1 MTTDLTNGTK
11 KIDLGNMHWYDDI
24 THNWELLDR
33 LIGIVQSLNI
43 DNIPTKTSDLTNDL
57 GFVTEDSLTD
67 VNNGTLNLQR
77 NGATIGTF
85 KANQPTDVT
94 VNFKVP
100 TKTSELTNDKH
111 FVTLEELPNSGAGTG
126 TLTIKKNNA
135 VQGTFTPTQDEN
147 VTINLTV
154 PLKVSEL
161 INDTGFIT
169 NAGIPSKT
177 SQLTNDTGF
186 ITNADIS
193 IPTKTSQLTNDTG
206 FITNADISI
215 PSKTSQLEN
224 DSGFITNAAIP
235 TKTSQLTNDSGFIT
249 NADISIPSKTSQLT
263 NDSGFITNAA
273 IPTKTSQ
280 LTNDSGFI
288 TNAGIPTK
296 TSQLTNDSGFA
307 IDANIVHKNNNETIN
322 GDKTFNDKV
331 ICKNLYINGYKCT
344 IE

>member
-11 KIDLGNMHWYDDI
+11 KIDIGNMHWYDDI

-67 VNNGTLNLQR
+67 VNNGTLNLQK

-161 INDTGFIT
+161 INDSGFIT
-169 NAGIPSKT
+169 NAG
-177 SQLTNDTGF
+177 
-186 ITNADIS
+186 
-193 IPTKTSQLTNDTG
+193 
-206 FITNADISI
+206 
-215 PSKTSQLEN
+215 
-224 DSGFITNAAIP
+224 IP

-263 NDSGFITNAA
+263 NDTGFITNADIS

>member
-11 KIDLGNMHWYDDI
+11 KIDIGNMHWYDDI

-67 VNNGTLNLQR
+67 VNNGTLNLQK

-169 NAGIPSKT
+169 NAGIPTKT

-215 PSKTSQLEN
+215 PT
-224 DSGFITNAAIP
+224 
-235 TKTSQLTNDSGFIT
+235 
-249 NADISIPSKTSQLT
+249 KTSQLT

>member
-11 KIDLGNMHWYDDI
+11 KIDIGNMHWYDDI

-67 VNNGTLNLQR
+67 VNNGTLNLQK

-135 VQGTFTPTQDEN
+135 VQGTFTPTQDED

-169 NAGIPSKT
+169 NAGIPTKT

-215 PSKTSQLEN
+215 HT
-224 DSGFITNAAIP
+224 
-235 TKTSQLTNDSGFIT
+235 
-249 NADISIPSKTSQLT
+249 KTSQLT

-296 TSQLTNDSGFA
+296 TSQLENDSGFA

>member
-1 MTTDLTNGTK
+1 VGVRGIMKMTTDLTNGTK

-67 VNNGTLNLQR
+67 VNNGTLNLQK

-111 FVTLEELPNSGAGTG
+111 FITLEELPNSNVGEG

-169 NAGIPSKT
+169 NA
-177 SQLTNDTGF
+177 
-186 ITNADIS
+186 A
-193 IPTKTSQLTNDTG
+193 
-206 FITNADISI
+206 
-215 PSKTSQLEN
+215 
-224 DSGFITNAAIP
+224 
-235 TKTSQLTNDSGFIT
+235 
-249 NADISIPSKTSQLT
+249 IPSKTSQLT

-273 IPTKTSQ
+273 IPSKTSQ
-280 LTNDSGFI
+280 LE
-288 TNAGIPTK
+288 
-296 TSQLTNDSGFA
+296 NDSGFA
-307 IDANIVHKNNNETIN
+307 IDDNIVHKNNNETIN

-331 ICKNLYINGYKCT
+331 ICNNLYINGYKCT

>member
-67 VNNGTLNLQR
+67 VNNGTLNLQK

-215 PSKTSQLEN
+215 PT
-224 DSGFITNAAIP
+224 
-235 TKTSQLTNDSGFIT
+235 
-249 NADISIPSKTSQLT
+249 KTSQLT

-296 TSQLTNDSGFA
+296 TSQLENDSGFA

>member
-193 IPTKTSQLTNDTG
+193 IPTKTSQLTND
-206 FITNADISI
+206 
-215 PSKTSQLEN
+215 
-224 DSGFITNAAIP
+224 
-235 TKTSQLTNDSGFIT
+235 
-249 NADISIPSKTSQLT
+249 
-263 NDSGFITNAA
+263 SGFITNAA

-296 TSQLTNDSGFA
+296 TSQLENDSGFA

>member
-11 KIDLGNMHWYDDI
+11 KIDIGNMHWYDDI

-169 NAGIPSKT
+169 NAGIPTKT
-177 SQLTNDTGF
+177 SQLTNDSGF

-206 FITNADISI
+206 FITNAAIPTKTSQLTNDSGFITNAYISI
-215 PSKTSQLEN
+215 PSKTSQLTN
-224 DSGFITNAAIP
+224 DTGFITNAAIP

-249 NADISIPSKTSQLT
+249 NA
-263 NDSGFITNAA
+263 N

-280 LTNDSGFI
+280 LE
-288 TNAGIPTK
+288 
-296 TSQLTNDSGFA
+296 NDSGFA

>member
-11 KIDLGNMHWYDDI
+11 KIDIGNMHWYDDI

-111 FVTLEELPNSGAGTG
+111 FVPLEELPNSGAGTG

-249 NADISIPSKTSQLT
+249 NA
-263 NDSGFITNAA
+263 
-273 IPTKTSQ
+273 
-280 LTNDSGFI
+280 
-288 TNAGIPTK
+288 GIPTK
-296 TSQLTNDSGFA
+296 TSQLENDSGFA

>member
-11 KIDLGNMHWYDDI
+11 KIDIGNMHWYDDI

-67 VNNGTLNLQR
+67 VNNGTLNLQK

-193 IPTKTSQLTNDTG
+193 IPTKTSQLTND
-206 FITNADISI
+206 
-215 PSKTSQLEN
+215 
-224 DSGFITNAAIP
+224 
-235 TKTSQLTNDSGFIT
+235 
-249 NADISIPSKTSQLT
+249 
-263 NDSGFITNAA
+263 SGFITNAA

>member
-11 KIDLGNMHWYDDI
+11 KIELGNMRWYDDI

-154 PLKVSEL
+154 PLKLSEL

-177 SQLTNDTGF
+177 SQLTNDSGF

-193 IPTKTSQLTNDTG
+193 IPTKTSQLTND
-206 FITNADISI
+206 
-215 PSKTSQLEN
+215 
-224 DSGFITNAAIP
+224 SGFITNAGIP

-249 NADISIPSKTSQLT
+249 NA
-263 NDSGFITNAA
+263 A
-273 IPTKTSQ
+273 
-280 LTNDSGFI
+280 
-288 TNAGIPTK
+288 IPTK

>member
-1 MTTDLTNGTK
+1 MKMTTDLTNGTK

-67 VNNGTLNLQR
+67 VNNGTLNLQK

-169 NAGIPSKT
+169 NAGIPTKT

-193 IPTKTSQLTNDTG
+193 IPTKTSQLTND
-206 FITNADISI
+206 
-215 PSKTSQLEN
+215 
-224 DSGFITNAAIP
+224 SGFITNA
-235 TKTSQLTNDSGFIT
+235 G
-249 NADISIPSKTSQLT
+249 
-263 NDSGFITNAA
+263 

>member
-1 MTTDLTNGTK
+1 MKMTTDLTNGTK
-11 KIDLGNMHWYDDI
+11 KIDLGNMRWYDDI

-67 VNNGTLNLQR
+67 VNNGTLNLQK

-169 NAGIPSKT
+169 NAAIPSKT
-177 SQLTNDTGF
+177 SQLTNDSGF

-206 FITNADISI
+206 FITNAGI
-215 PSKTSQLEN
+215 PS
-224 DSGFITNAAIP
+224 
-235 TKTSQLTNDSGFIT
+235 KTSQLTNDSGFIT
-249 NADISIPSKTSQLT
+249 NADIS
-263 NDSGFITNAA
+263 
-273 IPTKTSQ
+273 
-280 LTNDSGFI
+280 
-288 TNAGIPTK
+288 IPTK

>member
-11 KIDLGNMHWYDDI
+11 KIDRGNMHWYDDI

-67 VNNGTLNLQR
+67 VNNGTLNLQK

-111 FVTLEELPNSGAGTG
+111 FITLEELPNSGAGTG

-169 NAGIPSKT
+169 NAS
-177 SQLTNDTGF
+177 
-186 ITNADIS
+186 
-193 IPTKTSQLTNDTG
+193 
-206 FITNADISI
+206 
-215 PSKTSQLEN
+215 
-224 DSGFITNAAIP
+224 IP

-249 NADISIPSKTSQLT
+249 DAN
-263 NDSGFITNAA
+263 

-280 LTNDSGFI
+280 LE
-288 TNAGIPTK
+288 
-296 TSQLTNDSGFA
+296 NDSGFA
-307 IDANIVHKNNNETIN
+307 IDNNIVHKNNNETIN

-331 ICKNLYINGYKCT
+331 ICNNLYINGYKCT

>member
-11 KIDLGNMHWYDDI
+11 KIDIGNMHWYDDI

-111 FVTLEELPNSGAGTG
+111 FITLEELPNSNAGAG

-169 NAGIPSKT
+169 NAGIP
-177 SQLTNDTGF
+177 
-186 ITNADIS
+186 
-193 IPTKTSQLTNDTG
+193 
-206 FITNADISI
+206 
-215 PSKTSQLEN
+215 
-224 DSGFITNAAIP
+224 

-249 NADISIPSKTSQLT
+249 NA
-263 NDSGFITNAA
+263 A
-273 IPTKTSQ
+273 
-280 LTNDSGFI
+280 
-288 TNAGIPTK
+288 IPTK

>member
-11 KIDLGNMHWYDDI
+11 KIDIGNMHWYDDI

-67 VNNGTLNLQR
+67 VNNGTLNLQK

-135 VQGTFTPTQDEN
+135 VQGTFTPTQDED

-169 NAGIPSKT
+169 NAGIPTKT

-193 IPTKTSQLTNDTG
+193 IPTKTSQLTND
-206 FITNADISI
+206 
-215 PSKTSQLEN
+215 
-224 DSGFITNAAIP
+224 SGFITNA
-235 TKTSQLTNDSGFIT
+235 G
-249 NADISIPSKTSQLT
+249 
-263 NDSGFITNAA
+263 

-331 ICKNLYINGYKCT
+331 ICKR
-344 IE
+344 IEYGII

>member
-11 KIDLGNMHWYDDI
+11 KIDIGNMRWYDDI

-177 SQLTNDTGF
+177 SQLTNDSGF

-193 IPTKTSQLTNDTG
+193 IPT
-206 FITNADISI
+206 
-215 PSKTSQLEN
+215 
-224 DSGFITNAAIP
+224 
-235 TKTSQLTNDSGFIT
+235 
-249 NADISIPSKTSQLT
+249 KTSQLT

-288 TNAGIPTK
+288 TNADISIPTKTSQLTNDSGFITNANIPTK

-331 ICKNLYINGYKCT
+331 ICNNLYINGYKCT

>member
-11 KIDLGNMHWYDDI
+11 KIDIGNMHWYDDITHNWELLWYDDI

-67 VNNGTLNLQR
+67 VNNGTLNLQK

-177 SQLTNDTGF
+177 SQLTND
-186 ITNADIS
+186 
-193 IPTKTSQLTNDTG
+193 
-206 FITNADISI
+206 
-215 PSKTSQLEN
+215 
-224 DSGFITNAAIP
+224 
-235 TKTSQLTNDSGFIT
+235 SGFIT

-307 IDANIVHKNNNETIN
+307 IDDNIVHKNNNETIN

>member
-11 KIDLGNMHWYDDI
+11 KIDVGNMHWYDDI

-177 SQLTNDTGF
+177 SQLTND
-186 ITNADIS
+186 
-193 IPTKTSQLTNDTG
+193 
-206 FITNADISI
+206 
-215 PSKTSQLEN
+215 
-224 DSGFITNAAIP
+224 SGFITNAAIP

-249 NADISIPSKTSQLT
+249 NADISIP
-263 NDSGFITNAA
+263 
-273 IPTKTSQ
+273 TKTSQ

-288 TNAGIPTK
+288 TNANIPTK

-331 ICKNLYINGYKCT
+331 ICNNLYINGYKCT

>member
-11 KIDLGNMHWYDDI
+11 KIDIGNMHWYDDI

-126 TLTIKKNNA
+126 ILTIKKNNA
-135 VQGTFTPTQDEN
+135 VQGTFTPTQDED

-169 NAGIPSKT
+169 NAG
-177 SQLTNDTGF
+177 
-186 ITNADIS
+186 
-193 IPTKTSQLTNDTG
+193 
-206 FITNADISI
+206 
-215 PSKTSQLEN
+215 
-224 DSGFITNAAIP
+224 
-235 TKTSQLTNDSGFIT
+235 
-249 NADISIPSKTSQLT
+249 
-263 NDSGFITNAA
+263 

-307 IDANIVHKNNNETIN
+307 IDDNIVHKNNNETIN

>member
-67 VNNGTLNLQR
+67 VNNGTLNLQK

-135 VQGTFTPTQDEN
+135 VQGTFTPTQDED

-169 NAGIPSKT
+169 NAGIPTKT

-193 IPTKTSQLTNDTG
+193 IPTKTSQLTND
-206 FITNADISI
+206 
-215 PSKTSQLEN
+215 
-224 DSGFITNAAIP
+224 SGFITNA
-235 TKTSQLTNDSGFIT
+235 G
-249 NADISIPSKTSQLT
+249 
-263 NDSGFITNAA
+263 

>member
-111 FVTLEELPNSGAGTG
+111 FVTLEELPNSNVGEG

-215 PSKTSQLEN
+215 PSKTSQL
-224 DSGFITNAAIP
+224 
-235 TKTSQLTNDSGFIT
+235 
-249 NADISIPSKTSQLT
+249 T

-273 IPTKTSQ
+273 
-280 LTNDSGFI
+280 
-288 TNAGIPTK
+288 IPTK

>member
-11 KIDLGNMHWYDDI
+11 KIDIGNMHWYDDI

-135 VQGTFTPTQDEN
+135 VQGTFTPTQDED

-169 NAGIPSKT
+169 NAGIPTKT

-193 IPTKTSQLTNDTG
+193 IPTKTSQLTND
-206 FITNADISI
+206 
-215 PSKTSQLEN
+215 
-224 DSGFITNAAIP
+224 SGFITNA
-235 TKTSQLTNDSGFIT
+235 G
-249 NADISIPSKTSQLT
+249 
-263 NDSGFITNAA
+263 

-296 TSQLTNDSGFA
+296 TSRLTNDSGFA

>member
-67 VNNGTLNLQR
+67 VNNGTLNLQK

-111 FVTLEELPNSGAGTG
+111 FITLEELPNSNVGEG

-169 NAGIPSKT
+169 NA
-177 SQLTNDTGF
+177 
-186 ITNADIS
+186 
-193 IPTKTSQLTNDTG
+193 
-206 FITNADISI
+206 
-215 PSKTSQLEN
+215 
-224 DSGFITNAAIP
+224 AIP
-235 TKTSQLTNDSGFIT
+235 TKTSQLTNDSSFIT
-249 NADISIPSKTSQLT
+249 NADISIPTKTSQLT

-288 TNAGIPTK
+288 TNAGIPTKTSQLTNDSGFITNAAIPTK

>member
-111 FVTLEELPNSGAGTG
+111 FVTLEELPNSNVGEG

-169 NAGIPSKT
+169 NA
-177 SQLTNDTGF
+177 
-186 ITNADIS
+186 DIS
-193 IPTKTSQLTNDTG
+193 IPTKTSQLTNDSG
-206 FITNADISI
+206 FITNAD
-215 PSKTSQLEN
+215 
-224 DSGFITNAAIP
+224 IP
-235 TKTSQLTNDSGFIT
+235 TKTSQLTNDTGFIT

-288 TNAGIPTK
+288 TNAAIPTK

>member
-11 KIDLGNMHWYDDI
+11 KIDRGNMHWYDDI

-67 VNNGTLNLQR
+67 VNNGTLNLQK

-111 FVTLEELPNSGAGTG
+111 FITLEELPNSGAGTG

-135 VQGTFTPTQDEN
+135 VQGTFTPTQDED

-169 NAGIPSKT
+169 NASIPTKTSQLTNDSGFITNAAIPSKT
-177 SQLTNDTGF
+177 SQLTNDSGF

-193 IPTKTSQLTNDTG
+193 IPTKTSQLTND
-206 FITNADISI
+206 
-215 PSKTSQLEN
+215 
-224 DSGFITNAAIP
+224 SGFITNAAIP
-235 TKTSQLTNDSGFIT
+235 S
-249 NADISIPSKTSQLT
+249 
-263 NDSGFITNAA
+263 
-273 IPTKTSQ
+273 
-280 LTNDSGFI
+280 
-288 TNAGIPTK
+288 K

-331 ICKNLYINGYKCT
+331 ICNNLYINGYKCT

>member
-1 MTTDLTNGTK
+1 
-11 KIDLGNMHWYDDI
+11 MHWYDDI

-67 VNNGTLNLQR
+67 VNNGTLNLQK

-135 VQGTFTPTQDEN
+135 VQGTFTPTQDED

-169 NAGIPSKT
+169 NAGIPTKT

-193 IPTKTSQLTNDTG
+193 IPTKTSQLTND
-206 FITNADISI
+206 
-215 PSKTSQLEN
+215 
-224 DSGFITNAAIP
+224 SGFITNA
-235 TKTSQLTNDSGFIT
+235 G
-249 NADISIPSKTSQLT
+249 
-263 NDSGFITNAA
+263 

>member
-1 MTTDLTNGTK
+1 MKMTTDLTNGTK

-111 FVTLEELPNSGAGTG
+111 FVTLEELPNSNVGEG

-161 INDTGFIT
+161 INDSGFIT
-169 NAGIPSKT
+169 NAGIPTKT
-177 SQLTNDTGF
+177 SQLTNDSGF
-186 ITNADIS
+186 ITNAD
-193 IPTKTSQLTNDTG
+193 IPTKTSQLTNDT
-206 FITNADISI
+206 
-215 PSKTSQLEN
+215 
-224 DSGFITNAAIP
+224 
-235 TKTSQLTNDSGFIT
+235 GFIT

-288 TNAGIPTK
+288 TNAAIPTK

>member
-11 KIDLGNMHWYDDI
+11 KIDIGNMRWYDDI

-177 SQLTNDTGF
+177 SQLTNDSGF

-193 IPTKTSQLTNDTG
+193 IPTKTSQLTND
-206 FITNADISI
+206 
-215 PSKTSQLEN
+215 
-224 DSGFITNAAIP
+224 SGFITNA
-235 TKTSQLTNDSGFIT
+235 N
-249 NADISIPSKTSQLT
+249 
-263 NDSGFITNAA
+263 
-273 IPTKTSQ
+273 
-280 LTNDSGFI
+280 
-288 TNAGIPTK
+288 IPTK

>member
-67 VNNGTLNLQR
+67 VNNGTLNLQK

-169 NAGIPSKT
+169 NAGIPTKT

-215 PSKTSQLEN
+215 P
-224 DSGFITNAAIP
+224 

-249 NADISIPSKTSQLT
+249 NA
-263 NDSGFITNAA
+263 G

>member
-161 INDTGFIT
+161 INDSGFIT
-169 NAGIPSKT
+169 NAGIPTKT
-177 SQLTNDTGF
+177 SQLTNDSGF
-186 ITNADIS
+186 ITNAD
-193 IPTKTSQLTNDTG
+193 IPTKTSQLTNDT
-206 FITNADISI
+206 
-215 PSKTSQLEN
+215 
-224 DSGFITNAAIP
+224 
-235 TKTSQLTNDSGFIT
+235 GFIT

-280 LTNDSGFI
+280 LE
-288 TNAGIPTK
+288 
-296 TSQLTNDSGFA
+296 NDSGFA

>member
-11 KIDLGNMHWYDDI
+11 KIDRGNMRWYDDI

-85 KANQPTDVT
+85 KANQSTDVT

-169 NAGIPSKT
+169 NASIPSKT
-177 SQLTNDTGF
+177 SQLTNDSSF

-193 IPTKTSQLTNDTG
+193 IPT
-206 FITNADISI
+206 
-215 PSKTSQLEN
+215 
-224 DSGFITNAAIP
+224 
-235 TKTSQLTNDSGFIT
+235 
-249 NADISIPSKTSQLT
+249 KTSQLT

-288 TNAGIPTK
+288 TNADISIPTKTSQLTNDSGFITNANIPTKTSQLTNDSGFITNDGIPTK

>member
-135 VQGTFTPTQDEN
+135 VQGTFTPTQDED

-161 INDTGFIT
+161 INDT
-169 NAGIPSKT
+169 
-177 SQLTNDTGF
+177 
-186 ITNADIS
+186 
-193 IPTKTSQLTNDTG
+193 
-206 FITNADISI
+206 
-215 PSKTSQLEN
+215 
-224 DSGFITNAAIP
+224 
-235 TKTSQLTNDSGFIT
+235 GFIT

-288 TNAGIPTK
+288 TNADISIPTKTSQLTNDSGFITNAGIPTK
-296 TSQLTNDSGFA
+296 TSQLENDSGFA

>member
-67 VNNGTLNLQR
+67 VNNGTLNLQK

-135 VQGTFTPTQDEN
+135 VQGTFTPTQDED

-177 SQLTNDTGF
+177 SQLENDSGF
-186 ITNADIS
+186 ITNTDIS
-193 IPTKTSQLTNDTG
+193 IPSKTSQLENDTG
-206 FITNADISI
+206 YITNADISI
-215 PSKTSQLEN
+215 PSKTSQLTN
-224 DSGFITNAAIP
+224 DTGYITNADIFIP
-235 TKTSQLTNDSGFIT
+235 SKTSQLTNDSGFIT
-249 NADISIPSKTSQLT
+249 NASIPSKTSQLT
-263 NDSGFITNAA
+263 NDSGFITNAG
-273 IPTKTSQ
+273 IPSKTSQ
-280 LTNDSGFI
+280 LE
-288 TNAGIPTK
+288 
-296 TSQLTNDSGFA
+296 NDSGFA

>member
-11 KIDLGNMHWYDDI
+11 KIDRGNMHWYDDI

-67 VNNGTLNLQR
+67 VNNGTLNLQK

-169 NAGIPSKT
+169 NAGIP
-177 SQLTNDTGF
+177 
-186 ITNADIS
+186 
-193 IPTKTSQLTNDTG
+193 
-206 FITNADISI
+206 
-215 PSKTSQLEN
+215 
-224 DSGFITNAAIP
+224 

-249 NADISIPSKTSQLT
+249 NA
-263 NDSGFITNAA
+263 N

-296 TSQLTNDSGFA
+296 TSQLTNDSGFITNADISIPTKTSQLTNDSGFITDANIPTKTSQLENDSGFA
-307 IDANIVHKNNNETIN
+307 IDNNIVHKNNNETIN

-331 ICKNLYINGYKCT
+331 ICNNLYINGYKCT

>member
-126 TLTIKKNNA
+126 TLTIKKNNT

-169 NAGIPSKT
+169 NAGIP
-177 SQLTNDTGF
+177 
-186 ITNADIS
+186 
-193 IPTKTSQLTNDTG
+193 TKTSQLTNDSG
-206 FITNADISI
+206 FITNADITI
-215 PSKTSQLEN
+215 PTKTSQLSN
-224 DSGFITNAAIP
+224 DSGFITNAGIP

-249 NADISIPSKTSQLT
+249 NADIS
-263 NDSGFITNAA
+263 

-296 TSQLTNDSGFA
+296 TSQLENDSGFA
-307 IDANIVHKNNNETIN
+307 IDDNIVHKNNNETIN

>member
-11 KIDLGNMHWYDDI
+11 KIDIGNMHWYDDI

-67 VNNGTLNLQR
+67 VNNGTLNLQK

-169 NAGIPSKT
+169 NAGIPTKT
-177 SQLTNDTGF
+177 SQLENDSGF
-186 ITNADIS
+186 ITNAG

-206 FITNADISI
+206 FITNA
-215 PSKTSQLEN
+215 
-224 DSGFITNAAIP
+224 G
-235 TKTSQLTNDSGFIT
+235 
-249 NADISIPSKTSQLT
+249 
-263 NDSGFITNAA
+263 

>member
-11 KIDLGNMHWYDDI
+11 KIDIGNMHWYDDI

-67 VNNGTLNLQR
+67 VNNGTLNLQK

-135 VQGTFTPTQDEN
+135 VQGTFTPTQDED

-177 SQLTNDTGF
+177 SQLTNDSGF

-193 IPTKTSQLTNDTG
+193 IPTKTSQLTND
-206 FITNADISI
+206 N
-215 PSKTSQLEN
+215 
-224 DSGFITNAAIP
+224 GFITNAAIP
-235 TKTSQLTNDSGFIT
+235 TKTSQLTND
-249 NADISIPSKTSQLT
+249 N
-263 NDSGFITNAA
+263 GFITNAA

>member
-11 KIDLGNMHWYDDI
+11 KIDIGNMRWYDDI

-67 VNNGTLNLQR
+67 VNNGTLNLQK

-85 KANQPTDVT
+85 KANQPSDVT

-177 SQLTNDTGF
+177 SQLTND
-186 ITNADIS
+186 
-193 IPTKTSQLTNDTG
+193 
-206 FITNADISI
+206 
-215 PSKTSQLEN
+215 
-224 DSGFITNAAIP
+224 SGFITNAA
-235 TKTSQLTNDSGFIT
+235 
-249 NADISIPSKTSQLT
+249 
-263 NDSGFITNAA
+263 
-273 IPTKTSQ
+273 
-280 LTNDSGFI
+280 
-288 TNAGIPTK
+288 IPTK

>member
-11 KIDLGNMHWYDDI
+11 KIDIGNMHWYDDI

-193 IPTKTSQLTNDTG
+193 IPTKTSQLTNDSGFITNADISIPTKTSQLTNDTG

-215 PSKTSQLEN
+215 PT
-224 DSGFITNAAIP
+224 
-235 TKTSQLTNDSGFIT
+235 
-249 NADISIPSKTSQLT
+249 KTSQLT

>member
-67 VNNGTLNLQR
+67 VNNGTLNLQK

-111 FVTLEELPNSGAGTG
+111 FVTLEELPNSNVGEG

-161 INDTGFIT
+161 INDSGFIT
-169 NAGIPSKT
+169 NAGIPTKT
-177 SQLTNDTGF
+177 SQLTNDSGF
-186 ITNADIS
+186 ITNAD

-215 PSKTSQLEN
+215 PS
-224 DSGFITNAAIP
+224 
-235 TKTSQLTNDSGFIT
+235 
-249 NADISIPSKTSQLT
+249 TSQLT

-288 TNAGIPTK
+288 TNAAIPTK